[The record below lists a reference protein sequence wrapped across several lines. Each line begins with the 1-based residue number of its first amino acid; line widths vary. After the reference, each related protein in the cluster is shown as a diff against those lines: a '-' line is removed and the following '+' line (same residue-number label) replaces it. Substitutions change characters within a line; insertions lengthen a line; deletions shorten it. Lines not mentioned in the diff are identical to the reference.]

1 MTLPY
6 RRLVNGYGS
15 KSVPF
20 AIDKQALL
28 TCMVICRLKVNE
40 LKGLKGYDD
49 YCEALH
55 KYMLT
60 TNFFGGPLEDLDAL
74 VTELLET
81 LLGPGDDAQIVQ
93 SVLRLNDKHRDVLGK
108 RERKDKG
115 NESESST
122 TSKR

>member
-28 TCMVICRLKVNE
+28 TCMIICRLKVNK
-40 LKGLKGYDD
+40 LRGLEGYDD
-49 YCEALH
+49 YCEALD

-60 TNFFGGPLEDLDAL
+60 TNFHEGPLEDLDAL

-81 LLGPGDDAQIVQ
+81 LLGPGDDAQIV
-93 SVLRLNDKHRDVLGK
+93 
-108 RERKDKG
+108 
-115 NESESST
+115 
-122 TSKR
+122 

>member
-1 MTLPY
+1 M
-6 RRLVNGYGS
+6 
-15 KSVPF
+15 
-20 AIDKQALL
+20 
-28 TCMVICRLKVNE
+28 
-40 LKGLKGYDD
+40 KGLDGYDD
-49 YCEALH
+49 YCEALN

-81 LLGPGDDAQIVQ
+81 LLGPGDDTQIVQ